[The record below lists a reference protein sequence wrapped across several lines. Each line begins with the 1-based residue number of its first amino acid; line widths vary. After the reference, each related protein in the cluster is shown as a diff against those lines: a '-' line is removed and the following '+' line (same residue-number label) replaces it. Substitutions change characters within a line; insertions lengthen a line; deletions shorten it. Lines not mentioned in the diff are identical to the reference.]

1 MKTLPKPPL
10 PLPIPNETQYLHNFN
25 PLYSNSIFSYKEISS
40 RNYNHPIPL
49 NNPVHDPPIY
59 LQSNL
64 KPHHI
69 NHHLIKSN
77 SSISPSA
84 FHNADIH
91 TQITSQLTKH
101 KYQLLLQKEQNLEQ
115 LVNTRNKS
123 IQNEIAQEKLSLKNE
138 LTQIIRDAL
147 LFSKKN
153 NPMTSMLPNS
163 INEIISK
170 VKEDNKALNISVSSI
185 NLTQT
190 SKASIRSIQ
199 KYESNAFLKALGI
212 DLLNLHPDNIN
223 INVDKAYEFISKW
236 KTDRNVRQVIRYKVV
251 NEIMSIAEKRASQK
265 VEKINKKLKV
275 IKDKAR
281 EENIKRKRLKEE
293 ERYKQELLLS
303 QTIDTASMM
312 NRYYSTGQK
321 MKTPVVEVRKKYKH
335 KNANGGNSNNVKR
348 YNPLSKTLVRYNSY
362 KNLDKIISFINQ
374 SDSLKE
380 NVQVCKHFNN
390 LNDNQDMNQIVKRLK
405 RKNRL
410 QSAG

>member
-69 NHHLIKSN
+69 NHYLIKSN

-312 NRYYSTGQK
+312 HRYYSTGQK

-335 KNANGGNSNNVKR
+335 KNTNNNNNVKR

>member
-40 RNYNHPIPL
+40 RNYNYPIPL
-49 NNPVHDPPIY
+49 NNPVQDPPIY

-69 NHHLIKSN
+69 NHYLIKSN
-77 SSISPSA
+77 SNCSISPSA

-281 EENIKRKRLKEE
+281 EENIRRKRLKEE
-293 ERYKQELLLS
+293 EKYKQELLLS

-312 NRYYSTGQK
+312 HRYYSTGQK

-335 KNANGGNSNNVKR
+335 NNVIRNNVKR

-390 LNDNQDMNQIVKRLK
+390 LNDNQDMNQVVKRLK

>member
-40 RNYNHPIPL
+40 RNYNYPIPL

-69 NHHLIKSN
+69 NHYLIKSN
-77 SSISPSA
+77 SNCSISPSA

-281 EENIKRKRLKEE
+281 EENIRRKRLKEE
-293 ERYKQELLLS
+293 EKYKQELLLS

-312 NRYYSTGQK
+312 HRYYSTGQK

-335 KNANGGNSNNVKR
+335 NNVIRNNVKR

-390 LNDNQDMNQIVKRLK
+390 LNDNQDMNQVVKRLK